1 MSFAVEPSSAPRA
14 ADSWPAAV
22 ELGLVDAADHELPTT
37 DAAAE
42 LSPVPQP
49 GTGQLGVVTALQ
61 AEADCLRQFPDRSAP
76 LVYVSGGS
84 VLRARAGAEQ
94 LRAKGVIGLVSFGLA
109 IGLAPVLRPGDVVV
123 ADSVVLPSGKSIPTD
138 ATWRAALLPPLRGSG
153 LSVRV
158 ARIAGS
164 DELPASAVAKRRA
177 FQTTFAA
184 ALDTD
189 SHAVAEV
196 AAAAGLPLLVVRAV
210 AEPAEEMRPAI
221 AFAANG
227 VDGQPRS
234 LAVVGHLAMRPWEIP
249 AAWRFSKNGR
259 LALEALRRV
268 AGVGP
273 GPFAFGAI

>member
-1 MSFAVEPSSAPRA
+1 MGFA
-14 ADSWPAAV
+14 ADPSAAPGRGASWPAAV
-22 ELGLVDAADHELPTT
+22 ELGLVDAGADALRLA
-37 DAAAE
+37 DAAE
-42 LSPVPQP
+42 VRPPPQP
-49 GTGQLGVVTALQ
+49 GTDRVGVVTASQ
-61 AEADCLRQFPDRSAP
+61 AEADCLRQFPEASAP
-76 LVYVSGGS
+76 LICVSGGS
-84 VLRARAGAEQ
+84 ALRARAGTEQ
-94 LRAKGVIGLVSFGLA
+94 LLATGVAGLVSFGLA
-109 IGLAPVLRPGDVVV
+109 VGLAPVLRPGDVVV
-123 ADSVVLPSGKSIPTD
+123 AESVVLPSGKSISID
-138 ATWRAALLPPLRGSG
+138 ATWRLALLQRLGSSG
-153 LSVRV
+153 LNVRV

-164 DELPASAVAKRRA
+164 DELLTSAIAKRRA

-227 VDGQPRS
+227 ADGQARS
-234 LAVVGHLAMRPWEIP
+234 LAVVGHLAKRPWEIP

-268 AGVGP
+268 AAVGP
-273 GPFAFGAI
+273 GPFAIGAI